1 MKRLYAIAALA
12 ALAIQAASA
21 LGVREAP
28 PAELAPLS
36 IRVGAIKG
44 PTGIGMI
51 GLFEAP
57 PTLPD
62 GLTPSFEALAGADA
76 AAAKL
81 LSGELDAAVLP
92 VNMAAKLYNAG
103 LPYRMVA
110 LVGNGMV
117 RVLTNDPGLDSVAGL
132 RGTELHVAGQG
143 ATPDFVLRTILKHA
157 DLEPESS
164 VRLNYSLPYPEL
176 AASLASGKIK
186 TAVLPEP
193 FITVAMRADPSLR
206 EAFSLDAAWK
216 GATGQDSYPMSVFVV
231 RDALVRERPAGVRA
245 LAEAYRGAIRQALAD
260 PVAAGALVEKFDFG
274 LKAPIAA
281 AAIPNS
287 AYVFTPAPAARAAVE
302 ALLSVFLEAAP
313 GSIGGKLPDA
323 AFYAELGL

>member
-1 MKRLYAIAALA
+1 MKRFLIIAALA
-12 ALAIQAASA
+12 ALAISPSFA
-21 LGVREAP
+21 LGRKEGP
-28 PAELAPLS
+28 RAELEPRA

-51 GLFEAP
+51 GLFETP
-57 PTLPD
+57 PPLPD

-117 RVLTNDPGLDSVAGL
+117 KVLTSEPGLGSVAEL
-132 RGTELHVAGQG
+132 RGAELYVAGQG
-143 ATPDFVLRTILKHA
+143 ATPDFVLRTVLGHA
-157 DLEPESS
+157 GLDSESA

-176 AASLASGKIK
+176 AASLAAGKVK
-186 TAVLPEP
+186 SAVLPEP
-193 FITVAMRADPSLR
+193 FVTVARRANPALR

-216 GATGQDSYPMSVFVV
+216 AATGQESYPMSVFVV
-231 RDALVRERPAGVRA
+231 SDALVRERPAGVRA

-260 PVAAGALVEKFDFG
+260 PAAAGALVEKHDFG
-274 LKAPIAA
+274 LQAPIAA

-287 AYVFTPAPAARAAVE
+287 AYVFTPAPEARPMVE
-302 ALLSVFLEAAP
+302 ALLSVFLKAAP
-313 GSIGGKLPDA
+313 VSIGGKLPDA

>member
-1 MKRLYAIAALA
+1 MKRLYIIATLA
-12 ALAIQAASA
+12 ALIISPASA
-21 LGVREAP
+21 LGRKEAP
-28 PAELAPLS
+28 RTEPAPLA

-44 PTGIGMI
+44 PSGIGMI

-57 PTLPD
+57 PALPE
-62 GLTPSFEALAGADA
+62 GLAPSFEALAGADA

-117 RVLTNDPGLDSVAGL
+117 KVLTNDPDLASVAGL
-132 RGTELHVAGQG
+132 RGAELHVAGQG
-143 ATPDFVLRTILKHA
+143 ATPDFVLRTILNHA
-157 DLEPESS
+157 GLDPESS
-164 VRLNYSLPYPEL
+164 LKLNYSLPYPEL

-193 FITVAMRADPSLR
+193 FVTLALRARPSLR
-206 EAFSLDAAWK
+206 EAFNLDAAWQA
-216 GATGQDSYPMSVFVV
+216 ATGQDSYPMSVFVV

-245 LAEAYRGAIRQALAD
+245 LAEAYRDAIRRAIAD
-260 PVAAGALVEKFDFG
+260 PAAAGALVEKHDLG

-287 AYVFTPAPAARAAVE
+287 AFVFTPAPAARPMIE
-302 ALLSVFLEAAP
+302 ALLSVFLNAAP
-313 GSIGGKLPDA
+313 VSIGGKLPDA